1 MVPTVKVILWFR
13 RLGNG
18 VGCRRLSV
26 FVFPLRGRENKNLEP
41 PPAYPSKFGSGVGDS
56 SHLPRVVGRLGTGDA
71 RYSKNLTSN
80 FRNTKFGIGQGDFSW
95 VWGR

>member
-26 FVFPLRGRENKNLEP
+26 FVFPLRGRENKNLGAP
-41 PPAYPSKFGSGVGDS
+41 PTYPLKIC
-56 SHLPRVVGRLGTGDA
+56 A
-71 RYSKNLTSN
+71 RSRYMYGFVT
-80 FRNTKFGIGQGDFSW
+80 GQGICNGNSILDILTTLQ
-95 VWGR
+95 VK

>member
-26 FVFPLRGRENKNLEP
+26 FVFPLRGRENKNL
-41 PPAYPSKFGSGVGDS
+41 D
-56 SHLPRVVGRLGTGDA
+56 
-71 RYSKNLTSN
+71 
-80 FRNTKFGIGQGDFSW
+80 
-95 VWGR
+95 

>member
-18 VGCRRLSV
+18 VGCRRLSG

-56 SHLPRVVGRLGTGDA
+56 MVPTVKVILVTYHG
-71 RYSKNLTSN
+71 
-80 FRNTKFGIGQGDFSW
+80 
-95 VWGR
+95 